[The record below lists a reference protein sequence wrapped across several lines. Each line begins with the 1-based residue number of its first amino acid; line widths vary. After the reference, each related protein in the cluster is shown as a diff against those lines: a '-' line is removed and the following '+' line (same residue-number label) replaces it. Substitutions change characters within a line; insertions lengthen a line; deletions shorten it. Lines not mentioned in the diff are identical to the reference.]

1 MIEDRVVFR
10 SHSVIGWEWVSSRGL
25 DLYSFMNGRIK
36 VLRFYLLLVFFA
48 LIESLSIMLIYIFVL
63 CVLLTLFRKL
73 EVKWVIIKPK
83 GLMIQHTVLI
93 EDTSSPVFF
102 K

>member
-10 SHSVIGWEWVSSRGL
+10 SYSVIGWEWVSSRGL

-73 EVKWVIIKPK
+73 EVKWVIIKPE